1 MALPLTGD
9 SKKFYAIVKVD
20 NVEVPDGVSKTG
32 LHDHISSAVD
42 EVINNVKAYLKDQ
55 GIMGKFNAHIEVF
68 AKEESVTRLIESIKT
83 KIKA

>member
-1 MALPLTGD
+1 MVGD
-9 SKKFYAIVKVD
+9 GKKFYAILRVD
-20 NVEVPDGVSKTG
+20 NLEVPDGVSKTG

-42 EVINNVKAYLKDQ
+42 EVLNNVRNYLKDQ
-55 GIMGKFNAHIEVF
+55 GILGKFNAQIEVF

>member
-1 MALPLTGD
+1 MGD
-9 SKKFYAIVKVD
+9 GKKFYAILRVD
-20 NVEVPDGVSKTG
+20 NLEVPDGVSKTG

-42 EVINNVKAYLKDQ
+42 EVLNNVRNYLKDQ
-55 GIMGKFNAHIEVF
+55 GILGKFNAQIEVF